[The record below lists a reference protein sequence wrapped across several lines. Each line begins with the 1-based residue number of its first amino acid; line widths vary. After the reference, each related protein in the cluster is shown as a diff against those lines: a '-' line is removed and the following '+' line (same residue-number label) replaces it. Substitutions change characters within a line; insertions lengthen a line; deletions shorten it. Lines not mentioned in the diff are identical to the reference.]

1 MASRPKRMCTERAR
15 ERIARILEWENCT
28 ESSKMFRAAAAEM
41 DREFGMSDG
50 GSDYAT
56 ANEEQSS
63 DDAMDEDMDETES
76 SEHSPPSSAA
86 DAHDPPSDLCFDE
99 PEKNTTHPTDEP
111 GGPGCSMHAA
121 V

>member
-1 MASRPKRMCTERAR
+1 MASRPKRVCTERAR

-28 ESSKMFRAAAAEM
+28 EDSSMFRAAAAQI
-41 DREFGMSDG
+41 DREFGQKNDG
-50 GSDYAT
+50 DSDYAT

-63 DDAMDEDMDETES
+63 DDAMDEDDAES

-86 DAHDPPSDLCFDE
+86 DVDDPPSHLCFDE
-99 PEKNTTHPTDEP
+99 PEKNTTHPTDDS
-111 GGPGCSMHAA
+111 GCSMHAA